1 MPVKLGEL
9 LLKENMVT
17 PQQLQEAL
25 GHQKMNGGK
34 LGKAFVSLGY
44 VRDEEITSL
53 LSRQYGVPS
62 INLDHFEVDPTI
74 IKIIPAET
82 ARKYQILPLSRSG
95 ATLTIAMADPT
106 NVFAM
111 DDIKFMTGYN
121 VEPVVASES
130 SLEEAIEKYYG
141 STRSLELRREAG
153 GGGGG
158 GHGGGGGMGF
168 PMLGGSSPSLKDV
181 MDGPT
186 LSVDDM
192 ASVGLSE
199 VDLDAMSDA
208 EADVETV
215 KEQDDEIDLGKMTR
229 DVDAAPVVKLTNVL
243 LIDSLKRGASDI
255 HIEPYE
261 KEFRVRFRIDGILY
275 NVMALP
281 MKLKDPLTSR
291 IKIMAKLDIAEKR
304 LPQDGRIK
312 IKMKIED
319 RSRDLDFRVSC
330 LPTLWGEK
338 VVLRLL
344 DKSKLMLDMTKLG
357 FEPGSLERFKKAIA
371 KPYGIVLVTGPT
383 GSGKT
388 NTLYSAIAALNKPD
402 VNIMTAEDPVEFNL
416 PGINQ
421 VQIKEAIGLNFAAV
435 LRSFLRQDPNIILVG
450 EIRDYE
456 TAEIAV
462 KAALTG
468 HLVLS
473 TLHTNDAPS
482 TVSRLVNMGI
492 EPFLVG
498 TAVNLIQAQ
507 RLIRR
512 VCASCKGEVTDFP
525 TSTLIEVGVAP
536 EMVGTFKLY
545 KGRGCGA
552 CNGTGY
558 KGRVGLYE
566 VMEISEA
573 VRDLILVGATA
584 VELRRKALE
593 EGMLTLRM
601 SGIEKVKAGITT
613 VEEVLRETVL

>member
-1 MPVKLGEL
+1 MLKVLPGE
-9 LLKENMVT
+9 T
-17 PQQLQEAL
+17 C
-25 GHQKMNGGK
+25 
-34 LGKAFVSLGY
+34 
-44 VRDEEITSL
+44 
-53 LSRQYGVPS
+53 
-62 INLDHFEVDPTI
+62 
-74 IKIIPAET
+74 
-82 ARKYQILPLSRSG
+82 RKYQVIPISRAGAVLS
-95 ATLTIAMADPT
+95 LAMSDPT

-121 VEPVVASES
+121 VDPVVASEIAI
-130 SLEEAIEKYYG
+130 EEAINRFYG
-141 STRSLELRREAG
+141 SARSLQLRQEGGPPG
-153 GGGGG
+153 GGQGKPGQM
-158 GHGGGGGMGF
+158 GMGK
-168 PMLGGSSPSLKDV
+168 SPTLKDV
-181 MDGPT
+181 MDGPALT
-186 LSVDDM
+186 FDDM

-199 VDLDAMSDA
+199 VDIDSIG
-208 EADVETV
+208 EEEGEVETL
-215 KEQDDEIDLGKMTR
+215 KTEEDEIDLGALSR
-229 DVDAAPVVKLTNVL
+229 SSEAAPVVKLANVL

-275 NVMALP
+275 NIMALP

-291 IKIMAKLDIAEKR
+291 IKIMAKLDISEKR

-312 IKMKIED
+312 IRLKIED
-319 RSRDLDFRVSC
+319 RSREMDFRVSC

-338 VVLRLL
+338 IVMRLL

-357 FEPGSLERFKKAIA
+357 FEPESLAKFKRNID

-388 NTLYSAIAALNKPD
+388 NTLYSALASLNKPD
-402 VNIMTAEDPVEFNL
+402 INIMTAEDPVEFNL
-416 PGINQ
+416 MGINQ
-421 VQIKEAIGLNFAAV
+421 VQIRDAIGLNFAAA

-456 TAEIAV
+456 TAEIST

-482 TVSRLVNMGI
+482 TVSRMVNMGI
-492 EPFLVG
+492 EPFIVG

-512 VCASCKGEVTDFP
+512 VCSQCKEEVRDVP
-525 TSTLIEVGVAP
+525 AKVLLDVGFQP
-536 EMVGTFKLY
+536 DMVGTFPMY
-545 KGRGCGA
+545 KGRGCA
-552 CNGTGY
+552 TCNGTGY

-566 VMEISEA
+566 VLEINDA
-573 VRDLILVGATA
+573 VRELIMVGANS
-584 VELRRKALE
+584 VELRKKAIE

-601 SGIEKVKAGITT
+601 SGLEKIKQGITT
-613 VEEVLRETVL
+613 IEEVLRETVL